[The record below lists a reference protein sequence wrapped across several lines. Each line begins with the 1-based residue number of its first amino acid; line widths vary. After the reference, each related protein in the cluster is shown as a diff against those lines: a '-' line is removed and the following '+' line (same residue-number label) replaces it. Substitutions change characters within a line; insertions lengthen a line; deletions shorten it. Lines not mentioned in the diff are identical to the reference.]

1 MRNSSNRW
9 CQLRRKERAKKR
21 IVEASWKFHGREF
34 IAGNLVAREG
44 TSSTTTC
51 RAMKI
56 LDRHD
61 FAKEG
66 NTFFNRREGRLAK
79 RSGIVRCEMHYS
91 QGKSTR
97 LFEYTFVA
105 VSINSWESATR
116 AIDCVSLK
124 PGGGAGSDPEIL
136 NDRAPSTRACSLPPP
151 RTHVSRR
158 ARTPPRR
165 TPSHYFT
172 GPPYTGILAGLWC
185 RRVYN

>member
-1 MRNSSNRW
+1 MGANLSSRGTW
-9 CQLRRKERAKKR
+9 LLVRERARRRRAVPWKSW
-21 IVEASWKFHGREF
+21 IVMISR
-34 IAGNLVAREG
+34 
-44 TSSTTTC
+44 
-51 RAMKI
+51 
-56 LDRHD
+56 
-61 FAKEG
+61 
-66 NTFFNRREGRLAK
+66 RREIHFSIGGRLAK
-79 RSGIVRCEMHYS
+79 RSGIVRCGMHYS

-124 PGGGAGSDPEIL
+124 PGGGGGAGSDPEIL